1 MFARGVVPAHD
12 DLREGLS
19 QPTTKFARGV
29 VPAHDDL
36 REGLSQPTTNFARG
50 VVPAH
55 DKEIILITDD
65 EHR

>member
-1 MFARGVVPAHD
+1 LRGVVPAHD

-29 VPAHDDL
+29 VPAHDEL
-36 REGLSQPTTNFARG
+36 REGLSQPATKVARG

-55 DKEIILITDD
+55 DEHIIFITKN